1 MRQMGESSA
10 WTINALRM
18 WILSADGQHHP
29 MNESTQVNAV
39 IGQLLTDEHQD
50 FCSSIMAEYLEDQKL
65 GADLIIAFGAKQ

>member
-1 MRQMGESSA
+1 
-10 WTINALRM
+10 
-18 WILSADGQHHP
+18 